1 MPPKPKFTREEVV
14 QAALDI
20 VAQNGMEALT
30 SRELGAALG
39 SSARPI
45 FTVFSSMDE
54 LCREVRKAALR
65 RFEEFTA
72 VTDENMPPFKQ
83 FGMKMTRFASEQPK
97 LFRLLHMCEMDETGS
112 FEMIFKNL
120 GDTADR
126 CIQTLNE
133 DYGFSMEDSKTI
145 FKHTWIYTYGISVLL
160 ATKMCSFT
168 DQQISEMLTF
178 EFQSIIATAKSG
190 KDEVFKPYEISRK

>member
-14 QAALDI
+14 DAALKI
-20 VAQNGMEALT
+20 VAEKGMEALT
-30 SRELGAALG
+30 SRELGAVLG

-45 FTVFSSMDE
+45 FTVFSSMEE
-54 LCREVRKAALR
+54 LCKEVRNAALR
-65 RFEEFTA
+65 RFEEFTV

-83 FGMKMTRFASEQPK
+83 FGMKMTKFATEQPR

-112 FEMIFKNL
+112 FEMIFRNL

-126 CIQTLNE
+126 CIKTLQK
-133 DYGFSMEDSKTI
+133 DYGFSIEDSKFI
-145 FKHTWIYTYGISVLL
+145 FKHTWIYTYGICVLI

-168 DQQISEMLTF
+168 EEQISEMITF
-178 EFQSIIATAKSG
+178 EFQSIIARAKSG
-190 KDEVFKPYEISRK
+190 NSEVFKPYSPTVI